1 MTLRPPIST
10 LTATLL
16 PYTTRFL
23 SLGNCAGPRRGPD
36 PSSPPRKGR
45 PPRLGVRT
53 NKEPRRLLKSRQTSS
68 RSGGPSPLL
77 GRRGG
82 SEPLLLPR
90 PQPGSFKLNIFDIK
104 RIISRD
110 LTRFDNC
117 PTQTVQTQAPQ
128 GTDKNSCNRTMF
140 VTFHPRLVTG

>member
-1 MTLRPPIST
+1 MWSYVYITSVMFFLMIRRPPRST
-10 LTATLL
+10 RTYTLV
-16 PYTTRFL
+16 PYTTLFRSPL
-23 SLGNCAGPRRGPD
+23 VNCAAPP
-36 PSSPPRKGR
+36 PFPYPLSPPPNGL
-45 PPRLGVRT
+45 PPRLCLRP

-110 LTRFDNC
+110 LDRKSTRL
-117 PTQTVQTQAPQ
+117 
-128 GTDKNSCNRTMF
+128 NSS
-140 VTFHPRLVTG
+140 H